1 MTKYRKVI
9 FLFLALMLPVCIFL
23 FLKIFG
29 KNQFSVP
36 PLFTEVLPEN
46 TDDCRVAI
54 ALPYRVSEDI
64 RDSLSLPKEKMSL
77 IYFGSPES
85 NDDTNLGRVMDDHKN
100 KFDLIALPDSL
111 SRLRRCVF
119 FMTGDDDLVLV
130 DHQGTIRGQYKSSDR
145 EEIDRLRMELSI
157 LLNEY

>member
-36 PLFTEVLPEN
+36 PLFIEVLPEN
-46 TDDCRVAI
+46 MDECGVAV
-54 ALPYRVSEDI
+54 ALPYRVPERI

-77 IYFGSPES
+77 VHFGRLKS
-85 NDDTNLGRVMDDHKN
+85 NDDTNLERVKDDHKS
-100 KFDLIALPDSL
+100 KFSLIAVPDSL
-111 SRLRRCVF
+111 SRLKRCVF
-119 FMTGDDDLVLV
+119 FLTGDNDLVLV
-130 DHQGTIRGQYKSSDR
+130 DNEGTIRGQYKSSDR
-145 EEIDRLRMELSI
+145 DEIDRLRMELSI
-157 LLNEY
+157 LFNEY